1 MLDHILRQVQY
12 YLQAHGHAP
21 NAVLISAEHLGIMQA
36 QYPGLFAT
44 DPQLELGFRFIV
56 VPGSESPHPRAAHVP
71 ERRSSLQRN
80 AA

>member
-1 MLDHILRQVQY
+1 MLDHILRQVQSY
-12 YLQAHGHAP
+12 TRTHGAAP
-21 NAVLISAEHLGIMQA
+21 NAVLISAEHLQILQDL
-36 QYPGLFAT
+36 YPRLFDR